1 MMQATGSAAV
11 VAPGIDAESSEQ
23 VAELSQRD
31 IDSGRRLA
39 GAMFALGKQQASL
52 GNRMSRSGV
61 DRSTIML
68 LKTLV
73 VLGPSRSSALAT
85 AVHSDPSTVSR
96 QIASLVRDGLVERRA
111 DPEDGRAS
119 VLVPTEAGIEVLEE
133 QRRRLGLALAR
144 VVQQWAPEDVDT
156 FLDLL
161 ERFVADHERHLPTM
175 INECVVNARSEG
187 EN

>member
-1 MMQATGSAAV
+1 M
-11 VAPGIDAESSEQ
+11 VAPEQ
-23 VAELSQRD
+23 DTALTGWE
-31 IDSGRRLA
+31 IECGHRLA

-52 GNRMSRSGV
+52 GNRMSKAGV
-61 DRSTIML
+61 DRSTIVL

-73 VLGPSRSSALAT
+73 MHGPSRSSELAT

-96 QIASLVRDGLVERRA
+96 QVAALVRDGLVERRA

-119 VLVPTEAGIEVLEE
+119 VLVATERGRELLEE

-144 VVQQWAPEDVDT
+144 VVREWEPEDLSR
-156 FLDLL
+156 FLELL
-161 ERFVADHERHLPTM
+161 ERFVADHERALPM
-175 INECVVNARSEG
+175 LMDECVAKARSEG

>member
-1 MMQATGSAAV
+1 MA
-11 VAPGIDAESSEQ
+11 APGTDVQAA
-23 VAELSQRD
+23 AELTQSE
-31 IDSGRRLA
+31 IAAGRRLA
-39 GAMFALGKQQASL
+39 GAIFGLSKQQATL
-52 GNRMSRSGV
+52 GHRMSKAGV

-68 LKTLV
+68 LKTLLL
-73 VLGPSRSSALAT
+73 LGPSRSSALAA

-96 QIASLVRDGLVERRA
+96 QIAALVRDGLVERRA

-144 VVQQWAPEDVDT
+144 VVQQWAPEDVDK
-156 FLDLL
+156 FLELL
-161 ERFVADHERHLPTM
+161 DRFVADHERHLPTM
-175 INECVVNARSEG
+175 INECAIAARSEG

>member
-1 MMQATGSAAV
+1 M
-11 VAPGIDAESSEQ
+11 VAPGIDTET
-23 VAELSQRD
+23 AELTEPQ
-31 IDSGRRLA
+31 IEAGRRLA
-39 GAMFALGKQQASL
+39 TAISGIGRQHATLGYKMAKL
-52 GNRMSRSGV
+52 GV
-61 DRSTIML
+61 DRSTVVL

-73 VLGPSRSSALAT
+73 HMGPSRSSALAA

-96 QIASLVRDGLVERRA
+96 QIAAMVRDGLVERRA

-144 VVQQWAPEDVDT
+144 VVRQWAAEDVEQ

-161 ERFVADHERHLPTM
+161 ERFVTDHERHLPAM
-175 INECVVNARSEG
+175 IHECAVARSEG

>member
-1 MMQATGSAAV
+1 VAAPGTDVQAAV
-11 VAPGIDAESSEQ
+11 
-23 VAELSQRD
+23 ELTQWE
-31 IDSGRRLA
+31 IAAGRRLA
-39 GAMFALGKQQASL
+39 GAIFGLGKQQATL
-52 GNRMSRSGV
+52 GYRMSKAGV

-68 LKTLV
+68 IKTLV
-73 VLGPSRSSALAT
+73 VLGPSRSSALAA

-96 QIASLVRDGLVERRA
+96 QIAALVRDGLVERRA
-111 DPEDGRAS
+111 DPVDGRAS

-144 VVQQWAPEDVDT
+144 VVQQWAPEDVDK

-161 ERFVADHERHLPTM
+161 DRFVADHERHLPTM
-175 INECVVNARSEG
+175 INECATARSEG